1 MKSVRNLTDAQV
13 DEGLIRGKGRM
24 AVFASVLR
32 MFAEKT
38 DIAEM
43 ARQLDVERSTVY
55 RFMEILQLPPV
66 FRNPEGQKGM
76 Q

>member
-1 MKSVRNLTDAQV
+1 
-13 DEGLIRGKGRM
+13 M

-43 ARQLDVERSTVY
+43 ARQLDVGRPTVY